1 MELFTLLAWA
11 DAACPALSRGVAEGP
26 ALGHVLT
33 LAEDAWL
40 AADFPLEPAQLASLA
55 DQAVARL
62 IRDPKP

>member
-1 MELFTLLAWA
+1 MQDQTQ
-11 DAACPALSRGVAEGP
+11 AEGP

-40 AADFPLEPAQLASLA
+40 AADFPLEPAVLASLA

-62 IRDPKP
+62 TRDPKS